1 MSSRNRAHFKFFKTW
16 DWEEED
22 DIYGYATR
30 LESTNKVVREEP
42 A

>member
-1 MSSRNRAHFKFFKTW
+1 MSSRNRAHFEFFKKW

-22 DIYGYATR
+22 IYGNATR
-30 LESTNKVVREEP
+30 LESTNKMVREEP